1 MNKFVNIVKFSMVSA
16 LTAGLTMGTVVESAE
31 ALVPSGGWSWFS
43 VTNSENDPNPPTSE
57 NKEDQ
62 RNIGFDLLRG
72 KETSPISDTSTLF
85 EGAVENFFYKDL
97 CKNNINCD
105 NLPGTNEEDNVEL
118 KFAENASGNLR
129 ATLLPNKAKY
139 EILSNDLL
147 LEVNGID
154 KTQEI
159 DIFPLPQPVVLASF
173 ELDTSGKDENL
184 FITSIDTILDE
195 FDKQFSS
202 NSTPSVQILPDDNPL
217 KELLWG
223 SAAPSVTGT
232 EGNPGTFVISEIF
245 AKEPVKTTPEP
256 GNIVSFLALG
266 TLGAGALHRRKVRI
280 NSTKK
285 VGL

>member
-31 ALVPSGGWSWFS
+31 ALVPSGGWSWSS
-43 VTNSENDPNPPTSE
+43 VTNAGNDPTEPDE
-57 NKEDQ
+57 Q
-62 RNIGFDLLRG
+62 NIGFDLLRG
-72 KETSPISDTSTLF
+72 KSPDPISDTSTLF

-97 CKNNINCD
+97 CGNNINCN

-129 ATLLPNKAKY
+129 ATLLPNTAKY

-147 LEVNGID
+147 LEVNGED
-154 KTQEI
+154 KTNI
-159 DIFPLPQPVVLASF
+159 LPPLPQPVVLASF

-195 FDKQFSS
+195 FDKKFSS
-202 NSTPSVQILPDDNPL
+202 NNVSGSSVEILPDDNPL
-217 KELLWG
+217 RELLGG
-223 SAAPSVTGT
+223 SAAPSVTGS

-256 GNIVSFLALG
+256 GNIVSLLALG
-266 TLGAGALHRRKVRI
+266 TLGAGALHRRKIRI
-280 NSTKK
+280 NSNK
-285 VGL
+285 